1 MFRFSALFPRIQPTG
16 LIFHISRCGSTL
28 LANAL
33 KKANQ
38 VLVVS
43 EPRRVTETLLLRL
56 PSGGADEPE
65 KLVIKFTSINI
76 LAMRQMRT
84 WWPDV
89 PCVVVVRDPAEVMVA
104 YEKGGGW
111 MYWKESPES
120 WGLLGTQGGRIH
132 RRK

>member
-16 LIFHISRCGSTL
+16 FIFHISRCGSTL

-33 KKANQ
+33 KTANQ

-43 EPRRVTETLLLRL
+43 EPRPVTETLLLRL

-89 PCVVVVRDPAEVMVA
+89 PCGGARSGRGDGGVREGWRMDVLEGVA
-104 YEKGGGW
+104 
-111 MYWKESPES
+111 
-120 WGLLGTQGGRIH
+120 
-132 RRK
+132 